1 MDFKN
6 EIINYSLQLFEN
18 LSELFNI
25 ILSQNLLYGLNM
37 WYILENKTQIA
48 KKNYKNVNQ
57 QMAMNFGM
65 TKFGP

>member
-37 WYILENKTQIA
+37 
-48 KKNYKNVNQ
+48 
-57 QMAMNFGM
+57 
-65 TKFGP
+65 